1 MSDKSWPGGGEAE
14 TRTEVI
20 SAACACCGLTEDCTP
35 EYVESVRE
43 RFGGRW
49 VCGLCGEAVEDE
61 IGRAGRWISTEEA
74 LSRHMSFS
82 ESFRAAGPPVDTAEP
97 MIAAMRQLLRRSLD
111 SPRATPSSPRR
122 DVEEGGGTPSRR
134 SLARQSSY
142 LSTAARHELDL
153 EIINGIASIIED
165 RQDGKT
171 LPIKFV
177 VAKALPIPKL
187 MAYLEFNLAR
197 VRDRARDEVAHF
209 AFPASSSPLKW
220 CTIASLNLEEACI
233 AGLQMLR
240 AARLAAEL
248 AIHVNVKIN

>member
-142 LSTAARHELDL
+142 LSTAAR
-153 EIINGIASIIED
+153 
-165 RQDGKT
+165 
-171 LPIKFV
+171 
-177 VAKALPIPKL
+177 
-187 MAYLEFNLAR
+187 
-197 VRDRARDEVAHF
+197 
-209 AFPASSSPLKW
+209 
-220 CTIASLNLEEACI
+220 
-233 AGLQMLR
+233 
-240 AARLAAEL
+240 
-248 AIHVNVKIN
+248 